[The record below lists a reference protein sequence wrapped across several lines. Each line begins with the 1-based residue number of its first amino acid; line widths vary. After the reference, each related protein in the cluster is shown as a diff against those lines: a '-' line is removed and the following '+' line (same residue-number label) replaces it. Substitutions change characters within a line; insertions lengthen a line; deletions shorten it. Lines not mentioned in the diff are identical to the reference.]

1 MQQIPVSLLTLVAG
15 VLIALVSM
23 WAGEHSSVLLP
34 EQASAQ
40 APLVDNFF
48 QVMVTIG
55 TALFLIVQ
63 GAIAIFL
70 FHYRQRPGDERD
82 GSPIEGNFALEIF
95 WTAIP
100 SIIVIGLGIYSVD
113 IYTQMG
119 GLGVGSHHAMVSH
132 NPATPGTAF
141 AATLDETSDV
151 VDNGLVDNGVVEND
165 FVDEVDEVDETDE
178 AVVIPSELVPET
190 AAETPRVLPVEESV
204 ESVETF
210 NEASVETPEAADEVI
225 DETPIEAPVQVPV
238 KVPVKSKIAASQPNI
253 GIGANPQ
260 LEGKEP
266 ALLVNVTGMQFAWI
280 FNYPDSEITS
290 GELHVPIG
298 ADVQLNL
305 TATDVIHSLWV
316 PQFRLKQ
323 DAIPG
328 QPTQLRFVATKPGTY
343 PIVCAELC
351 GGYHGS
357 MRSQVIVHTPEDFD
371 NWLETNRIAQAGNQ
385 EQVVALQPSQL
396 SKSEF
401 LAPYVQAMGVTNFRF

>member
-15 VLIALVSM
+15 VLIALISM
-23 WAGEHSSVLLP
+23 WVGQHSSVLLP
-34 EQASAQ
+34 EQASVQ

-100 SIIVIGLGIYSVD
+100 SIIVIILGIYSVD

-119 GLGVGSHHAMVSH
+119 GLGVGSHHTMVSH
-132 NPATPGTAF
+132 NQTTPGTAF
-141 AATLDETSDV
+141 AATLDETSETETSDV
-151 VDNGLVDNGVVEND
+151 VDNTVI
-165 FVDEVDEVDETDE
+165 DE
-178 AVVIPSELVPET
+178 AVEIPDEIIPET
-190 AAETPRVLPVEESV
+190 GVEIPAETSTALPIEDEEP
-204 ESVETF
+204 VETF
-210 NEASVETPEAADEVI
+210 SETPETLDDVI
-225 DETPIEAPVQVPV
+225 DDTPIEAPVQIPV
-238 KVPVKSKIAASQPNI
+238 KVPVKSKITVAQPNI

-260 LEGKEP
+260 VEGKEP
-266 ALLVNVTGMQFAWI
+266 ELLVNVTGMQFAWI

-305 TATDVIHSLWV
+305 AATDVIHSLWV

-328 QPTQLRFVATKPGTY
+328 QSTQLRFVATKPGTY

-371 NWLETNRIAQAGNQ
+371 NWLETNRIAQADNLQ
-385 EQVVALQPSQL
+385 QVVAVQPREL

-401 LAPYVQAMGVTNFRF
+401 LTPYVQAMGVTNFRF